1 MEKTRRNI
9 GQLITRFIGLS
20 VFILILWE
28 TIVWFFALPNY
39 ILPNPQLVWSTITQ
53 NFFLISQHFIPTL
66 IETVFGL
73 LLGIIFGIIAALII
87 AYNKI
92 LRYWFLP
99 LLLISQAI
107 PAFAIAPL
115 LVIWLGYG
123 MTAKIITTSIMV
135 FFPVTSNFYDG
146 LIRTPQIFLDQ
157 AKLMTASSKQI
168 LWKIR
173 VPAALPQLASGI
185 RLAAVYAPMGAIVAE
200 WVGSSHGLGFLML
213 NANARMQIALV
224 FSCLIF
230 IVILALGLYA
240 LVDFLLKKWI
250 TWE

>member
-1 MEKTRRNI
+1 MAKARRNI
-9 GQLITRFIGLS
+9 GQFLVCLIGFS
-20 VFILILWE
+20 VFMLILWQAA
-28 TIVWFFALPNY
+28 VWFFALPNY
-39 ILPNPQLVWSTITQ
+39 ILPSPQSVWITFGQ
-53 NFFLISQHFIPTL
+53 NFFLVSHHFISTL
-66 IETVFGL
+66 IETILGL
-73 LLGIIFGIIAALII
+73 LLGIIFGVIAALII
-87 AYNKI
+87 THNKI
-92 LRYWFLP
+92 LRYGFLP

-107 PAFAIAPL
+107 PVFAIAPL

-123 MTAKIITTSIMV
+123 MTAKIMTTSMMV

-146 LIRTPQIFLDQ
+146 LLRTPQIFLDQ

-168 LWKIR
+168 LWQIR

-200 WVGSSHGLGFLML
+200 WVGSSRGLGFLML

-240 LVDFLLKKWI
+240 LVNFLLKVWI